1 MNLVTPAEKCTFSNK
16 NIKQSCHR
24 MSEEKYNSALDI
36 FLHQKETIYDSL
48 LHLKQENEEKM
59 GSEMNS
65 DICRTLS
72 NYADYSTKK
81 VKYVVNKRFSEL
93 ENIEENVQDMDY
105 SVFKY
110 FRTLPPK
117 YSDEND
123 IRNNIIFNNNNIYIY
138 AENKNGTLNEQAC
151 ISISPDNN
159 IIYCS
164 TKGRRYTIGGHA
176 GIQKNINKE
185 YNFFEDTNIV
195 SPHDSIKTCAFDALD
210 SSDISSSFTK
220 MNLIKTN
227 DVLDDFNANK
237 NNTGNIFNE
246 HIIMN
251 SCDSSN
257 LNTTKCL
264 SKNQSVQKLF
274 KYYKKCSQNLDHE
287 QRVCKPCAHVYNG
300 NKCLNGDECAFCH
313 HPDHVLISAKKWKK
327 LVKNNMEKL
336 NILLHVLRNPDDVN
350 AQLLNEMLKQNT
362 KNFKKSRKMSN
373 SSKGVGNAS
382 GATPGAGSYSVGSY
396 GVGNCGVGN
405 YGSTNYG
412 PNNYGNNGNLAS
424 SGISSVNSFNNLG
437 GISSV
442 SALNNLGGISSV
454 SGLNPLNN
462 VNPLC
467 NVTTANNGNGN
478 SRRNKFGKNK
488 PFYLLPQNAE
498 QMQRFPHSHFEPN
511 EEADMYKNKFHVRN
525 YQANIDKN
533 FVFLPHHIDM

>member
-1 MNLVTPAEKCTFSNK
+1 
-16 NIKQSCHR
+16 
-24 MSEEKYNSALDI
+24 MSEEKYNNALDI
-36 FLHQKETIYDSL
+36 FLNQKDTIYDSM

-59 GSEMNS
+59 DSAMNS
-65 DICRTLS
+65 DIYRTLS

-176 GIQKNINKE
+176 GIQKHINKE
-185 YNFFEDTNIV
+185 YNFFEDTNMI
-195 SPHDSIKTCAFDALD
+195 SPHDSIKTCAFDAID

-227 DVLDDFNANK
+227 DVLDDFNGNK
-237 NNTGNIFNE
+237 NNAGNIFNE

-264 SKNQSVQKLF
+264 SKNESVQKLF
-274 KYYKKCSQNLDHE
+274 KYYKKCSQDLDHE

-350 AQLLNEMLKQNT
+350 AQLMNEMLKLNT

-373 SSKGVGNAS
+373 SNKGMGNAN
-382 GATPGAGSYSVGSY
+382 GVTPGTSSY
-396 GVGNCGVGN
+396 GFSN
-405 YGSTNYG
+405 YSAT
-412 PNNYGNNGNLAS
+412 NYGNNGNLAS
-424 SGISSVNSFNNLG
+424 SGLNGVG
-437 GISSV
+437 GISTV
-442 SALNNLGGISSV
+442 NNLNNLGGISTV
-454 SGLNPLNN
+454 SGLISLNN
-462 VNPLC
+462 VNAQS
-467 NVTTANNGNGN
+467 NISTANSGNGN
-478 SRRNKFGKNK
+478 NRRNKFGKNK
-488 PFYLLPQNAE
+488 PFYLPPQNAE
-498 QMQRFPHSHFEPN
+498 QMPRFTHSHFEPN
-511 EEADMYKNKFHVRN
+511 EETDMYNSKFNVRN
-525 YQANIDKN
+525 YQGNIEKN
-533 FVFLPHHIDM
+533 FIFLPHHSDM

>member
-1 MNLVTPAEKCTFSNK
+1 MNLVTPEETCTFPNK
-16 NIKQSCHR
+16 NIKQNCHG
-24 MSEEKYNSALDI
+24 MSEEKYNSVLDI
-36 FLHQKETIYDSL
+36 FLNQKESIYDSL

-93 ENIEENVQDMDY
+93 ENIEQNVQDMDY

-176 GIQKNINKE
+176 GIQKHINKE

-195 SPHDSIKTCAFDALD
+195 SPQDSIKTCAFDAND
-210 SSDISSSFTK
+210 TSDISSSFTK

-227 DVLDDFNANK
+227 DVLDDFNVNK
-237 NNTGNIFNE
+237 SNAGNIFNE

-264 SKNQSVQKLF
+264 SKNESVQKLF
-274 KYYKKCSQNLDHE
+274 KYYKKRSQDLDHE

-373 SSKGVGNAS
+373 SNRGMGNAS
-382 GATPGAGSYSVGSY
+382 GGTPGAGSYGF
-396 GVGNCGVGN
+396 
-405 YGSTNYG
+405 TNYG
-412 PNNYGNNGNLAS
+412 ATTYGNNGNLPS
-424 SGISSVNSFNNLG
+424 SC
-437 GISSV
+437 
-442 SALNNLGGISSV
+442 LNNLGGISSV
-454 SGLNPLNN
+454 SGLNLLNN
-462 VNPLC
+462 VNAQC
-467 NVTTANNGNGN
+467 NISTANNGNGN
-478 SRRNKFGKNK
+478 NRRNKFGKNK
-488 PFYLLPQNAE
+488 PFYLPPQNGE
-498 QMQRFPHSHFEPN
+498 QMPRFPNSHFELN
-511 EEADMYKNKFHVRN
+511 EETDTYKNKFHVRN